1 MKVDKVKKPK
11 QKTQGSLG
19 KVSTD
24 LGSIFIF
31 LSFFIEDIFIYFV
44 VFLPMCGCY
53 NFYLFPQYFH
63 FRHPI
68 IFVLS
73 LFQFFFKTLTLLFI
87 TIFYFLIFLFST
99 FFFTPSVP
107 DRRGLYGNLG
117 GTGAAGARGWDS
129 GYPYRTDSSGFPY
142 DSTRP
147 GTSGPRG
154 KEIYNYLLC

>member
-1 MKVDKVKKPK
+1 MNIYLLIYLSSRTLFYSVQSMKVDKVKRPK
-11 QKTQGSLG
+11 QKTRGSLG

-24 LGSIFIF
+24 SVRSWIVILCKLVIFQFVIHLAMCKWHRHF
-31 LSFFIEDIFIYFV
+31 AVIPSSNFPFINFSFIYFS
-44 VFLPMCGCY
+44 
-53 NFYLFPQYFH
+53 
-63 FRHPI
+63 I
-68 IFVLS
+68 IKL
-73 LFQFFFKTLTLLFI
+73 
-87 TIFYFLIFLFST
+87 
-99 FFFTPSVP
+99 FTPSVP